1 MKQYLIDYE
10 MHGTLVVDASNPQA
24 AAMKGNAVLQA
35 IAKGLNE
42 EQADDTEV
50 RVGAPIDL
58 AARAHPVC

>member
-1 MKQYLIDYE
+1 MKTYIIDYE
-10 MHGTLVVDASNPQA
+10 MSGTLVVDASNPQA
-24 AAMKGNAVLQA
+24 AAMRANAVLRG